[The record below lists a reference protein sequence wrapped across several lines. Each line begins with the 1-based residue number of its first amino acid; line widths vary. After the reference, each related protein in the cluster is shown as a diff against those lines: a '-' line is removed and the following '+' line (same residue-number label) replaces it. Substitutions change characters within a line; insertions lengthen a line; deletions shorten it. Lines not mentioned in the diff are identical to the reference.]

1 MEGRLH
7 LIVRNQ
13 TPRCAQAA
21 IKLLIIPSI
30 LWCIVQL
37 YIGLINLISIE
48 YSLREMDIVFDG
60 FAI

>member
-13 TPRCAQAA
+13 TPRCVQAA

-48 YSLREMDIVFDG
+48 YSLRGMDIVFDG